1 MHESQFC
8 IILSRITSKKSPTQI
23 YFDTYFPCI
32 NNCWARPQ
40 GLRKLCTSI
49 GGQRAEK
56 FENHWPKSMGVPS
69 SDGAPLFEPKVF
81 RKQMYGI
88 EESTCDIVGTFRCPS
103 SDSGPKALFSS
114 LVTPLK
120 CTSDYSCGAIQL
132 NNGPYRPIKTSGF
145 SKSRFLFRT
154 AKGSVAH
161 RLRALAL
168 DGPPVSNHAND
179 VFHPGIYWNKT

>member
-1 MHESQFC
+1 VHESQFC

-69 SDGAPLFEPKVF
+69 SDGAQGK
-81 RKQMYGI
+81 
-88 EESTCDIVGTFRCPS
+88 
-103 SDSGPKALFSS
+103 S
-114 LVTPLK
+114 LAPPCSNLRSFGSK
-120 CTSDYSCGAIQL
+120 CTVLRKVLATLLGLFGA
-132 NNGPYRPIKTSGF
+132 RPVIRG
-145 SKSRFLFRT
+145 
-154 AKGSVAH
+154 
-161 RLRALAL
+161 LRHCS
-168 DGPPVSNHAND
+168 PPSLR
-179 VFHPGIYWNKT
+179 P